1 MPGNVT
7 DYNSWTYSLPPQP
20 TQKDYK
26 QLSTKLKSFVGSSKF
41 LREGSTI
48 DEYDPQTGKRIKRP
62 VHNVTYTQGLHQKG
76 IPAQTYRRMIYDAL
90 NANDY
95 DMMANLANYRYYN
108 ADTMPTKA
116 DLQKIKQ
123 QQRQKKTRRVL
134 FNAAVLGGGGGQALG
149 ILPYVVKIKD
159 RQSIK
164 KQDVIDSLQLTG
176 LGLIGGLTATGLI
189 ESMRNP
195 IV

>member
-76 IPAQTYRRMIYDAL
+76 IPAQTYRRMVYDAL

-108 ADTMPTKA
+108 ADTMPTKS

-134 FNAAVLGGGGGQALG
+134 FNAAVLAGGGGLALG
-149 ILPYVVKIKD
+149 ILPYVVKIKNNQKIK
-159 RQSIK
+159 RQDIVNSAK
-164 KQDVIDSLQLTG
+164 LTG
-176 LGLIGGLTATGLI
+176 LGIGAGLTLTGLM
-189 ESMRNP
+189 ESMRT
-195 IV
+195 V

>member
-1 MPGNVT
+1 M
-7 DYNSWTYSLPPQP
+7 
-20 TQKDYK
+20 
-26 QLSTKLKSFVGSSKF
+26 
-41 LREGSTI
+41 
-48 DEYDPQTGKRIKRP
+48 
-62 VHNVTYTQGLHQKG
+62 
-76 IPAQTYRRMIYDAL
+76 
-90 NANDY
+90 
-95 DMMANLANYRYYN
+95 
-108 ADTMPTKA
+108 
-116 DLQKIKQ
+116 
-123 QQRQKKTRRVL
+123 L
-134 FNAAVLGGGGGQALG
+134 FNAAVLGGGGGLALG

>member
-76 IPAQTYRRMIYDAL
+76 IPAQTYRRMVYDAL

-134 FNAAVLGGGGGQALG
+134 FNTALLAGGGGLALG
-149 ILPYVVKIKD
+149 ILPYVVKIKNN
-159 RQSIK
+159 QKIK
-164 KQDVIDSLQLTG
+164 KQDIVNSAKLAGLGIGAGLTLTG
-176 LGLIGGLTATGLI
+176 LM
-189 ESMRNP
+189 ESMRT
-195 IV
+195 V